1 MSAEKKKHQRPDW
14 DAIYIHYRAGIKSL
28 REIGAEFGVA
38 APSIHKH
45 AKKNGWTQDL
55 SAKIHAKAEA
65 LVNAEVANTE
75 AANSAA
81 NAKNAVSQQAVVDAN
96 AQAIYQVRIGH
107 RKGLTKLIAI
117 KDKLLNSLEAVVDN
131 LPELAEVIEMVRQ
144 PDERGMDKANDAL
157 RRAMDRST
165 VIEDLKKLAEVDEKV
180 RKGEREAFGITNDA
194 DSGETAVDS
203 ILKKINEAARGTV

>member
-1 MSAEKKKHQRPDW
+1 MVDW
-14 DAIYIHYRAGIKSL
+14 DAIEPHYRAGVKSL

-65 LVNAEVANTE
+65 LVNADAANAD

-81 NAKNAVSQQAVVDAN
+81 NTKSVVNQQAVVDAN
-96 AQAIYQVRIGH
+96 AQAIYQIRIGH
-107 RKGLTKLIAI
+107 RRGLARLIAI
-117 KDKLLNSLEAVVDN
+117 KEKLLDSLEAVVDN
-131 LPELAEVIEMVRQ
+131 LPNLPEVIEMVRQ

-157 RRAMDRST
+157 RRAMERSAL
-165 VIEDLKKLAEVDEKV
+165 VDDLKKLAEIDERV
-180 RKGEREAFGITNDA
+180 RKGEREAFGIDDKELGDSTVDA
-194 DSGETAVDS
+194 L
-203 ILKKINEAARGTV
+203 LKKINAEHGGH